1 MLHRALLIGL
11 ATTVLMFASSLAAEG
26 WGKKACKQAEKKNRR
41 AYRVSYKEKFT
52 FKGMLNSMGG
62 ATTSCITF
70 HLVSPEGMKSL
81 VCDSKDVGR
90 LTPEEAEALYQQ
102 RLAAHRLGYIPV
114 LIQIKNQVNG
124 PHGLSWEYGGDAS
137 EARGVYL
144 QDKNNRHHFLR
155 EVEGKREEL
164 FLGYDEWSRTWQG
177 SLPVDSLIVLFPYD
191 AGFFSRTKRI
201 EVEIRYGGVKGKK
214 KRRRTFPKKMGQL
227 LVEQMAALGGR
238 PAVGFKPEKSTLQE

>member
-11 ATTVLMFASSLAAEG
+11 ATTVLMFASSLAVED
-26 WGKKACKQAEKKNRR
+26 WGKKTCKQAERKNRR
-41 AYRVSYKEKFT
+41 AYQASYKEKASLR
-52 FKGMLNSMGG
+52 GIVNSMVG

-90 LTPEEAEALYQQ
+90 LTAEEAEALYQR
-102 RLAAHRLGYIPV
+102 RLAAHRSGYIPV
-114 LIQIKNQVNG
+114 LIQIENQVNG

-144 QDKNNRHHFLR
+144 QDKNNSDHFLR
-155 EVEGKREEL
+155 EVGRKREEL
-164 FLGYDEWSRTWQG
+164 FVGYDEWSRTWQG

-191 AGFFSRTKRI
+191 AGFFSSTKRI
-201 EVEIRYGGVKGKK
+201 EIELRYGGAQGKK

-227 LVEQMAALGGR
+227 LVEQMAIIDDFNR
-238 PAVGFKPEKSTLQE
+238 